1 MAEEKTKKKKLA
13 IVWQILKWFGLAVL
27 SVLIILGLIFEAPWK
42 VITLLLIVLAA
53 CRILPKPAI
62 KWFWLSVGVVVIGLI
77 IWVFLP
83 EDTEGWRPYTFDE
96 ELAAIE
102 AKRAIPDSENAAIIY
117 KRLLEDHDPNT
128 MSRDFLVGELERL
141 TRSEP
146 WSSKDHPEI
155 AEWLKGQQSTI
166 AALLKAS
173 KIEKYRFPIAADSA
187 ALSQTMKRLS
197 AMRSWARL
205 LLRAAYNDLGEDR
218 TEQAL
223 EKQIALLQMAKHL
236 HQQPTMIDMLVGIA
250 IEALAIQ
257 QFNGFMVT
265 GDATEAHLSVIEKAL
280 SEIKHDWASD
290 LPRILECEK
299 LMGKNM
305 FCSMFYEVNPKGKT
319 RLSRDPTAA
328 IRAQFPQLPPEIR
341 PLTYWQRKLAKAST
355 VLGWFFLPRNPQKAG
370 EIIDASFEKYYAM
383 AKPNFDWQKEA
394 REPSITSIRLNY
406 RYLIEHLVGMPR
418 KAYYRIHDIY
428 LRITSDKRGSQLLIA
443 LRRYKNKNGYWP
455 ESLDDIKS
463 LAPAEIFVDPVN
475 DDSFVYKLTEENF
488 TLYSKGK
495 NNIDE
500 GGQDKWSYDA
510 KTGRSSYNS
519 QGPDDWLIWPRRSR
533 KTQEKKADAE

>member
-1 MAEEKTKKKKLA
+1 MAEEKTKKKKA
-13 IVWQILKWFGLAVL
+13 GIIWRIFKWFGLTVL

-42 VITLLLIVLAA
+42 IITLLAIVLLA
-53 CRILPKPAI
+53 CTALPKPAR
-62 KWFWLSVGVVVIGLI
+62 KYFWLSVGLVVIGLI

-197 AMRSWARL
+197 AMRSWARSL
-205 LLRAAYNDLGEDR
+205 VHAANNDLGENRID
-218 TEQAL
+218 QAL

-236 HQQPTMIDMLVGIA
+236 YQQPIIVNSLVGIA
-250 IEALAIQ
+250 VEALAIK
-257 QFNGFMVT
+257 QFSRFIVT

-280 SEIKHDWASD
+280 AEIKHNWSYD
-290 LPRILECEK
+290 LPRILEGEK
-299 LMGKNM
+299 LLAKNM
-305 FCSMFYEVNPKGKT
+305 LCSMAYEINPKGKA
-319 RLSRDPTAA
+319 RLNRFKYFKRSEYEYKGLKEGYLQKKLIKAKSISRWFYIP
-328 IRAQFPQLPPEIR
+328 
-341 PLTYWQRKLAKAST
+341 ST
-355 VLGWFFLPRNPQKAG
+355 PQKLFK
-370 EIIDASFEKYYAM
+370 IIDAVHAKYYAM
-383 AKPNFDWQKEA
+383 AEPDFDWTKGPEKSSPKF
-394 REPSITSIRLNY
+394 RFNY
-406 RYLIEHLVGMPR
+406 SYLVEHLAGVSEKMC
-418 KAYYRIHDIY
+418 YRIHELY
-428 LRITSDKRGSQLLIA
+428 LRVTAEKRASRIIIA

-455 ESLDDIKS
+455 KSPDDIQS
-463 LAPAEIFVDPVN
+463 FAPAEIFIDPIN
-475 DDSFVYKLTEENF
+475 KSNFVYKLIDENF

-500 GGQDKWSYDA
+500 GGKRDKWDEE
-510 KTGRSSYNS
+510 KTGA
-519 QGPDDWLIWPRRSR
+519 DDWVIWP
-533 KTQEKKADAE
+533 